1 MLDRDGVINQE
12 LSPPAAI
19 TEVKDW
25 QPIPGAIEAIGTLQA
40 QADITICSNQ
50 SALGRGTLT
59 PTELRNMHAKLSQL
73 LEDQGAEPVDMLF
86 CPHHPDDGCA
96 CRKPE
101 PGMLEQIATAA
112 GASQECWFVGDSKRD
127 LEAGIAAGLKVA
139 LCRQVTAN
147 FIPRGQGSKTF
158 PSFTACQ
165 TLLTRCLLPNP
176 VRPRMPVTRPDSQP
190 TAHWF
195 L

>member
-139 LCRQVTAN
+139 LVQTGHGKLHTAWARQQNIPVFHSLPDLAN
-147 FIPRGQGSKTF
+147 
-158 PSFTACQ
+158 
-165 TLLTRCLLPNP
+165 TLF
-176 VRPRMPVTRPDSQP
+176 
-190 TAHWF
+190 AA
-195 L
+195 